1 MNNVRVLTWPLGRHD
16 FRGANAMRCLLCG
29 ELRTRVV
36 SEAGLPCV
44 PRASQAP
51 EGCVTS
57 LEARSRLGLS
67 KDVFVT
73 RYQTRNVP
81 PSYVHISSGA
91 YYWSPENLHNLG
103 LSDAEHKAK
112 RKRAP

>member
-1 MNNVRVLTWPLGRHD
+1 
-16 FRGANAMRCLLCG
+16 MRCLLCG
-29 ELRTRVV
+29 ELKSRVV
-36 SEAGLPCV
+36 SEARVPCV

-57 LEARSRLGLS
+57 GSRRGGRLGLS
-67 KDVFVT
+67 KDVFVA
-73 RYQTRNVP
+73 RYQTRGTRP
-81 PSYVHISSGA
+81 AFVHVSSGA

-103 LSDAEHKAK
+103 FSDAEHKAE